1 MGPREHVFTLVKHQH
16 GELQLE
22 AMVPQGLQNQMRG
35 KKKKKTKLIQSSPT
49 GLHTVGHVLLIRVH
63 QHSQARQEMSPRRE
77 SCQELEKAELEA
89 RAQHTPEGFGQ
100 ETSSLRGNPKS
111 RG

>member
-35 KKKKKTKLIQSSPT
+35 KKKKKDKTDSEQSHRTAHSGPCAVNKGPST
-49 GLHTVGHVLLIRVH
+49 LPSKTRDESTQGVLSGAGEGRAGSKGTAHT
-63 QHSQARQEMSPRRE
+63 
-77 SCQELEKAELEA
+77 
-89 RAQHTPEGFGQ
+89 
-100 ETSSLRGNPKS
+100 
-111 RG
+111 